1 MNKNNICVFDFE
13 TSDINTDTLQILQIG
28 SLILDPISLD
38 IIDTFNVLVKY
49 EDWNT
54 VSEKAL
60 AVNKLTKEKL
70 DTEGIDIKIAWK
82 DFCSFINKYNRDGSI
97 YNRPIMAGQNI
108 MTFDLPILNRYCQR
122 FGPFDK
128 QQNKN
133 SLFYPFAFIDTITL
147 FFSWFEHESR
157 PGKLGLT
164 TIAEHMGF
172 SKTELESAHDAL
184 TDCKLVAKI
193 LKRFLLFQRNIMKK
207 YKNKIKGC
215 FANEIL

>member
-133 SLFYPFAFIDTITL
+133 SLFYPPKKIIDS
-147 FFSWFEHESR
+147 F
-157 PGKLGLT
+157 
-164 TIAEHMGF
+164 
-172 SKTELESAHDAL
+172 
-184 TDCKLVAKI
+184 
-193 LKRFLLFQRNIMKK
+193 
-207 YKNKIKGC
+207 
-215 FANEIL
+215 